1 MPTVNVPNLIYRIQ
15 QIAADA
21 VEEVTTTCA
30 IANFLDTSPHLPCV
44 TVRLDNVDYSDYS
57 ETRASEEV
65 RSDVYTFIVR
75 VVVAPRTADYD
86 GRGETRLYQIMNAVR
101 ERFSANEWLTPTDAD
116 DPPDNLRH
124 ALLTSST
131 GLRLFAQTGT
141 DAELVG
147 VEFTLACTFDYYED

>member
-21 VEEVTTTCA
+21 VEEITTTCA

-44 TVRLDNVDYSDYS
+44 TVRLDNVDYGDYS

-86 GRGETRLYQIMNAVR
+86 GRSETRLYQIMNVVR
-101 ERFSANEWLTPTDAD
+101 ERFSVNEWLMPTDVD
-116 DPPDNLRH
+116 EPPDNLRP
-124 ALLTSST
+124 ANVSRPRGRSVRR
-131 GLRLFAQTGT
+131 G
-141 DAELVG
+141 
-147 VEFTLACTFDYYED
+147 